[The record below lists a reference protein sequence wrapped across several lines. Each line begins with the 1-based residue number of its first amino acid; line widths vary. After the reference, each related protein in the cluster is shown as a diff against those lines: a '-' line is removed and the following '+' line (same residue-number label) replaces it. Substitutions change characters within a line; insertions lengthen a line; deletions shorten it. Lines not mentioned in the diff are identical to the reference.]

1 MDQRGRKSAA
11 AIAIISES
19 GIETDRRPHPP
30 ASFTADQAQEWT
42 EIVNRLPADWFPR
55 ETLPMLELYCCHAV
69 TARKIEQLI
78 LQTEKAE
85 EFDIGQYDRLLKMR
99 ERESRNI
106 SSLGT
111 RMRITQHS
119 QYDKSKK
126 RGSTFTAKP
135 WKKES

>member
-30 ASFTADQAQEWT
+30 ASF
-42 EIVNRLPADWFPR
+42 PADWFTR

-99 ERESRNI
+99 ERESRII

-135 WKKES
+135 WKKEN